1 MPNVLI
7 IGPTGYVGSALSEQL
22 IRSGDHY
29 VYAAS
34 QNEEEGFR
42 LATNEII
49 PIRGSLDSL
58 QAAFELLNSNKI
70 DVVVDTTSYNDKTTK
85 SKLLGV
91 IVGAE
96 KLRQQQ
102 LSNNQHLTQPKLG
115 FVTVSGIW
123 TQGSTEDPYGSF
135 QQMAPEAKSV
145 VPEGGLV
152 ESKALYEQE
161 VLEARTILDVAII
174 QPSFIWAR
182 GGAAWTRILG
192 PLVEGARTGT
202 TGVINIAID
211 PADQTYCFT
220 NIDDVATAIELAV
233 NKLQLING
241 NSVHPVFELVG
252 DQFPLGLLCERDGFY
267 FGCKGKVELF
277 KPEKTGFLD
286 VIGGNR
292 NANRT
297 RAEQILGWYPKKRY
311 FLRDT
316 FIYANSFMA
325 ALALAKFK

>member
-1 MPNVLI
+1 MPNVLV

-34 QNEEEGFR
+34 QSEEEGFR

-49 PIRGSLDSL
+49 PLKGSLDSP
-58 QAAFELLNSNKI
+58 QAAFELISSNKI
-70 DVVVDTTSYNDKTTK
+70 DVIVDTTSYNNKTTK
-85 SKLLGV
+85 SRLLST
-91 IVGAE
+91 IVDAE
-96 KLRQQQ
+96 KIKREQ
-102 LSNNQHLTQPKLG
+102 LSKDKHPIQPKLG

-135 QQMAPEAKSV
+135 QKMTAEAQSA
-145 VPEGGLV
+145 VPEEGLN
-152 ESKALYEQE
+152 ESKLLYEQE
-161 VLEARTILDVAII
+161 VLASRAILDVAII

-182 GGAAWTRILG
+182 GGASWTRILG
-192 PLVEGARTGT
+192 PLVEGARTGST
-202 TGVINIAID
+202 DVMSIAVD
-211 PADQTYCFT
+211 PEDQMYCFT
-220 NIDDVATAIELAV
+220 NIDDVAVAIELAV

-252 DQFPLGLLCERDGFY
+252 DQFPIGLLFERDAHY
-267 FGCKGKVELF
+267 FGCKGKAELY

-286 VIGGNR
+286 IIGGNH

-325 ALALAKFK
+325 ALALAKRK

>member
-1 MPNVLI
+1 MPNVLVV
-7 IGPTGYVGSALSEQL
+7 GPTGYVGSALSEQL

-34 QNEEEGFR
+34 QSEEEGFR
-42 LATNEII
+42 LATKEII
-49 PIRGSLDSL
+49 PIKGSLDSP
-58 QAAFELLNSNKI
+58 QAAFELISSNKI
-70 DVVVDTTSYNDKTTK
+70 DAIVDTTSYNDKTTK
-85 SKLLGV
+85 SKLLSI

-96 KLRQQQ
+96 KIKQQK
-102 LSNNQHLTQPKLG
+102 LSNGRPFTQPKLG

-135 QQMAPEAKSV
+135 QAMSPEAKSV
-145 VPEGGLV
+145 VPEEGLV

-161 VLEARTILDVAII
+161 VLEARTVLDVAII

-192 PLVEGARTGT
+192 PLVEAARTGST
-202 TGVINIAID
+202 DTIRIAIN
-211 PADQTYCFT
+211 PEDQVYCFT
-220 NIDDVATAIELAV
+220 NIDDVAVAIELAV
-233 NKLQLING
+233 NKLQLVNG

-252 DQFPLGLLCERDGFY
+252 DQFPVGLLCERDGLY
-267 FGCKGKVELF
+267 FGCKGKVELYRT
-277 KPEKTGFLD
+277 EQTGFLD
-286 VIGGNR
+286 VIGGNH

-297 RAEQILGWYPKKRY
+297 RTEQILGWHPKKQY

-325 ALALAKFK
+325 ALALANLK

>member
-1 MPNVLI
+1 MPNVLV

-34 QNEEEGFR
+34 ESDEKGFK
-42 LATNEII
+42 LALSEII
-49 PIRGSLDSL
+49 PIKGRLDSP
-58 QAAFELLNSNKI
+58 QAAFDLINSNRI
-70 DVVVDTTSYNDKTTK
+70 DVIVDTTSYNDKTTK
-85 SKLLGV
+85 SGQLSI
-91 IVGAE
+91 IVEAE
-96 KLRQQQ
+96 KIRQQQ
-102 LSNNQHLTQPKLG
+102 ISKSKYPNQPKLG

-135 QQMAPEAKSV
+135 QPMDAEAKSV
-145 VPEGGLV
+145 LPEEGLI
-152 ESKALYEQE
+152 ESKLLYEQE
-161 VLEARTILDVAII
+161 VLDARSVLDVAII

-192 PLVEGARTGT
+192 PLVEGARTGST
-202 TGVINIAID
+202 DAIKIAVD
-211 PADQTYCFT
+211 PQDQIYCFT
-220 NIDDVATAIELAV
+220 NIDDVAAAIELAV

-252 DQFPLGLLCERDGFY
+252 DQFPIGLLCERDAFY
-267 FGCKGKVELF
+267 FGCKGKVELH
-277 KPEKTGFLD
+277 KPEKIGFLD
-286 VIGGNR
+286 TIGGNH

-297 RAEQILGWYPKKRY
+297 KAEQILGWYPKKRY

-325 ALALAKFK
+325 ALALANPK

>member
-1 MPNVLI
+1 MPNVLV

-29 VYAAS
+29 VYGVS
-34 QNEEEGFR
+34 ESDEEGFR

-49 PIRGSLDSL
+49 PIRGSFDSS
-58 QAAFELLNSNKI
+58 QTVFEIITSSKI
-70 DVVVDTTSYNDKTTK
+70 DVIVDTTSYNDKTTK
-85 SKLLGV
+85 SKLLK
-91 IVGAE
+91 IIAGAGD
-96 KLRQQQ
+96 LRQQQ
-102 LSNNQHLTQPKLG
+102 LAKNQLTQPKLG

-135 QQMAPEAKSV
+135 QQMAPEASSV
-145 VPEGGLV
+145 QPEEGLV

-161 VLEARTILDVAII
+161 VLAARSSLDVAVI
-174 QPSFIWAR
+174 QPTFIWAR

-192 PLVEGARTGT
+192 PLVEGARTAT
-202 TGVINIAID
+202 TDTLKIAVD
-211 PADQTYCFT
+211 PADQIYCFT

-252 DQFPLGLLCERDGFY
+252 DQFPIGLLCERDAFY
-267 FGCKGKVELF
+267 FGCKGKVELV
-277 KPEKTGFLD
+277 KPEKAGFLD
-286 VIGGNR
+286 VIGGSR

-297 RAEQILGWYPKKRY
+297 RAEQILGWYPKKQY

-325 ALALAKFK
+325 ALALAKLK

>member
-1 MPNVLI
+1 MPNVLV

-34 QNEEEGFR
+34 QSEEEGFR

-49 PIRGSLDSL
+49 PLKGSLDSP
-58 QAAFELLNSNKI
+58 QAAFELISSNKI
-70 DVVVDTTSYNDKTTK
+70 DVIVDTTSYNNKTTK
-85 SKLLGV
+85 SRLLST
-91 IVGAE
+91 IVDAE
-96 KLRQQQ
+96 KIRREQ
-102 LSNNQHLTQPKLG
+102 LSKDKHPIQPKLG

-135 QQMAPEAKSV
+135 QKMTAESQSA
-145 VPEGGLV
+145 VPEEGLN
-152 ESKALYEQE
+152 ESKLLYEQE
-161 VLEARTILDVAII
+161 VLASRAILDVAVI

-182 GGAAWTRILG
+182 GGASWTRILG
-192 PLVEGARTGT
+192 PL
-202 TGVINIAID
+202 
-211 PADQTYCFT
+211 
-220 NIDDVATAIELAV
+220 LAV

-252 DQFPLGLLCERDGFY
+252 DQFPIGLLFERDAHY
-267 FGCKGKVELF
+267 FGCKRKAELY

-286 VIGGNR
+286 VIGGNH

-297 RAEQILGWYPKKRY
+297 KAEQILGWYPKKRY

-325 ALALAKFK
+325 ALALAKRK

>member
-1 MPNVLI
+1 MPNVLV
-7 IGPTGYVGSALSEQL
+7 IGPTGYVGAALSEQL

-29 VYAAS
+29 VYAVS
-34 QNEEEGFR
+34 QNDEEGFR
-42 LATNEII
+42 LATSEII
-49 PIRGSLDSL
+49 PIRGSLDSS
-58 QAAFELLNSNKI
+58 QALFELITSNQI
-70 DVVVDTTSYNDKTTK
+70 DVIVDTTSYNDKTTK
-85 SKLLGV
+85 SRLLN
-91 IVGAE
+91 IIAGAE
-96 KLRQQQ
+96 NLRQQE
-102 LSNNQHLTQPKLG
+102 LSKKRLIQPKLG

-135 QQMAPEAKSV
+135 QQMASDAKSV
-145 VPEGGLV
+145 LPEEGLV

-161 VLEARTILDVAII
+161 VLEARSSLDVAVI

-192 PLVEGARTGT
+192 PLVKGARNDSTDT
-202 TGVINIAID
+202 IKIAVD
-211 PADQTYCFT
+211 PADQVYCFT

-241 NSVHPVFELVG
+241 ASVHPVFELVG
-252 DQFPLGLLCERDGFY
+252 DQFPVGLLCERDGVY

-277 KPEKTGFLD
+277 KPEKTAFLD
-286 VIGGNR
+286 VIGGNH

-325 ALALAKFK
+325 ALALAKLK

>member
-1 MPNVLI
+1 MPNVLV
-7 IGPTGYVGSALSEQL
+7 IGATGYVGSALSEQL

-29 VYAAS
+29 VYAVS
-34 QNEEEGFR
+34 RSDEEGFR
-42 LATNEII
+42 LATKEII
-49 PIRGSLDSL
+49 PIRGSLDSP
-58 QAAFELLNSNKI
+58 QEVFELISSNNI
-70 DVVVDTTSYNDKTTK
+70 DIIVDTTSYNDKTTK
-85 SKLLGV
+85 SRLLNV
-91 IVGAE
+91 IAGAE
-96 KLRQQQ
+96 NLRQQQ
-102 LSNNQHLTQPKLG
+102 LAKKQLIQPKLG

-135 QQMAPEAKSV
+135 QQMAPEATSV
-145 VPEGGLV
+145 QPEEGLV

-161 VLEARTILDVAII
+161 VLAARVSLDVAIL

-202 TGVINIAID
+202 TDTLKIAVD
-211 PADQTYCFT
+211 PADQIYCFT
-220 NIDDVATAIELAV
+220 QIDDVAAAIELAV

-252 DQFPLGLLCERDGFY
+252 DQFPIGLLCERDAKY
-267 FGCKGKVELF
+267 FGCKGKAELV
-277 KPEKTGFLD
+277 KPEGTGFLD

-292 NANRT
+292 DANRT

-325 ALALAKFK
+325 ALALAKHQ

>member
-1 MPNVLI
+1 MPNVLV

-34 QNEEEGFR
+34 QSEEEGFR

-49 PIRGSLDSL
+49 PIRGSLDSP
-58 QAAFELLNSNKI
+58 QAVFELITSNKI
-70 DVVVDTTSYNDKTTK
+70 DVIVDTTSYNDKTTK
-85 SKLLGV
+85 SKLLNT
-91 IVGAE
+91 IVAAE

-102 LSNNQHLTQPKLG
+102 LSKTRSTQPKLG

-123 TQGSTEDPYGSF
+123 IQGSTEDPYGSF
-135 QQMAPEAKSV
+135 QQMAPEAMSV
-145 VPEGGLV
+145 QPEEGLV

-161 VLEARTILDVAII
+161 VLEARDSLDVAIL

-192 PLVEGARTGT
+192 PLVEGARTEST
-202 TGVINIAID
+202 DTIKIAVD
-211 PADQTYCFT
+211 PANQVYCFT
-220 NIDDVATAIELAV
+220 QIDDVAAAIELAV

-252 DQFPLGLLCERDGFY
+252 DQFPIGLLCERDGFY
-267 FGCKGKVELF
+267 FGCKGKVELL
-277 KPEKTGFLD
+277 KPEKAGFLD
-286 VIGGNR
+286 VIGGSS

-325 ALALAKFK
+325 ALALAKLK